1 MSAGQLQGLGALG
14 RDLSRISAERQAAA
28 GDPRRLQ
35 FLLAQEEQQRLRQ
48 EEEEQKRLQEELF
61 KDPKYQNIAT
71 ILGPQFAFQQR
82 EAEEKRRKEEQMNLE
97 LQEAIASGDRD
108 KALSIAAGL
117 NRGSVIQA
125 LQAQERAEQPYLI
138 GEGDFTV
145 TPTDGK
151 LEITTN
157 EEVIE
162 AKRKIEEEEKASV
175 PKVLPNTLIKSE
187 DEDYLA
193 LEQHTNL
200 QTDINRF
207 IDNVEKG
214 TLEVGFGEDVQTF
227 FGNLGVLP
235 QDPESQEKLNNYND
249 LKRFVTR
256 YVNSILRLNK
266 GPQTEGDAIRA
277 LDELR
282 AAKTTSDLQRVL
294 KTLQNI
300 SDREI
305 NFRKTSINRR
315 RTNAGVENV
324 DFDKPTWK
332 IVE

>member
-1 MSAGQLQGLGALG
+1 MSAGQFQSIGALG
-14 RDLSRISAERQAAA
+14 REISRIDAERQAAA

-48 EEEEQKRLQEELF
+48 EEEEKKRLQEELF
-61 KDPKYQNIAT
+61 KDPKYRNIAT

-145 TPTDGK
+145 TPIDGK

-207 IDNVEKG
+207 LDNVEKG

-256 YVNSILRLNK
+256 YVNNILRLNK

-315 RTNAGVENV
+315 RTNAGVANV